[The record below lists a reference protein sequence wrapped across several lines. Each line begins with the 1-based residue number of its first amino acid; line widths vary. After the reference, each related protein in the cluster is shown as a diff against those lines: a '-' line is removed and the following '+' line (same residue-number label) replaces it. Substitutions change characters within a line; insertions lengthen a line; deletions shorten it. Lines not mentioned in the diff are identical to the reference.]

1 MELGEKLRQARL
13 EAGLSQRQLCGDV
26 ITRNM
31 LSQIESGKAGPSVAT
46 LQYLAGQL
54 GKPVGY
60 FLEEDTALSPNIM
73 RMEQARQAYA
83 AHDYEQVLRILE
95 EYQQPDELFD
105 QEYSYLM
112 ALAGLERANRL
123 LEVGDAMEAV
133 PLLEDIHRGSI
144 YYREDMER
152 RRKNLLLRGYELLE
166 QYYKNREDF
175 QQAYL
180 YACKARVLNP
190 R

>member
-31 LSQIESGKAGPSVAT
+31 LSQIESGKARPSMAT
-46 LQYLAGQL
+46 LQYLSARL
-54 GKPVGY
+54 GKTIGY
-60 FLEEDTALSPNIM
+60 FLEENVSASVNAEKM
-73 RMEQARQAYA
+73 AQARRAYA
-83 AHDYEQVLRILE
+83 AKAHSTVLQILE
-95 EYQQPDELFD
+95 EYQQPDPLFD
-105 QEYSYLM
+105 QERAYLL
-112 ALAGLERANRL
+112 ALSAIASGKERLEQ
-123 LEVGDAMEAV
+123 GDALGVV
-133 PLLEDIHRGSI
+133 PLLEQVDRSSI

-152 RRKNLLLRGYELLE
+152 QRRQLLLRCYEYLE
-166 QYYKNREDF
+166 QYYKEREDY

-180 YACKARVLNP
+180 YACKSRTISG